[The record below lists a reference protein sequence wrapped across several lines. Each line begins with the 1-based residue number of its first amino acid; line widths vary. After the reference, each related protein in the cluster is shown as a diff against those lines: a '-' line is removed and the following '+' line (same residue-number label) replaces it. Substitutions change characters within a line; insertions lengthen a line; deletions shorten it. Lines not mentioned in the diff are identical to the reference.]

1 MHKTLPKLQRE
12 THARLEAAGVRC
24 ELCTSEDLVPTSPE
38 NVVRILRRESSFP
51 LRSALVGAEPTIAKS
66 YPVSLDVI
74 NDIQRPSDET
84 KPMANQVAEE
94 GEPAQSAQGQK
105 AQS

>member
-1 MHKTLPKLQRE
+1 MSSM
-12 THARLEAAGVRC
+12 
-24 ELCTSEDLVPTSPE
+24 TS
-38 NVVRILRRESSFP
+38 
-51 LRSALVGAEPTIAKS
+51 
-66 YPVSLDVI
+66 
-74 NDIQRPSDET
+74 NDPSDET